1 MTGDE
6 IDRGGAYGVK
16 RCVAPVLL
24 FNACHLSLVI
34 CHLPLVTCHLSPVGS
49 DEIDGGG
56 AYGVKLCV
64 APVLLVNACHRD
76 NVPLEF
82 AFLLI
87 TAQS

>member
-6 IDRGGAYGVK
+6 IDR
-16 RCVAPVLL
+16 
-24 FNACHLSLVI
+24 
-34 CHLPLVTCHLSPVGS
+34 
-49 DEIDGGG
+49 GG

-76 NVPLEF
+76 NAVPLEF